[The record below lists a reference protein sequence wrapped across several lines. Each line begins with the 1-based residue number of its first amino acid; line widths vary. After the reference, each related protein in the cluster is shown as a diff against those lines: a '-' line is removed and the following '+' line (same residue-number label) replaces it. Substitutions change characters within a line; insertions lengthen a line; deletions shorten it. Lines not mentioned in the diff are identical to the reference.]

1 MNCNEILN
9 YMDKYCENRL
19 DNFTKELI
27 NEHLEIC
34 EECKLQYIEMKELF
48 NMLSEH
54 SLLSPPQEFTANV
67 MNKVNKV
74 NKTKSI
80 SIRRMGLSLVAAG
93 ILLAMINISTPKAN
107 YNSVFGYIYKESIEL
122 NRIIVNPFNKLSINL
137 QKYNNKLY
145 NKGFKGGL

>member
-9 YMDKYCENRL
+9 YMDKYYENRL
-19 DNFTKELI
+19 DNSTKEMI
-27 NEHLEIC
+27 DEHLEMC
-34 EECKLQYIEMKELF
+34 EECRLQYIEMKELF

-54 SLLSPPQEFTANV
+54 SLLSPPVDFTVNV
-67 MNKVNKV
+67 MNKVNKL

-93 ILLAMINISTPKAN
+93 IMLAMISIATPKSS
-107 YNSVFGYIYKESIEL
+107 YNNVFGYIYKESIEI
-122 NRIIVNPFNKLSINL
+122 NRIIVNPFNKLSTSL

-145 NKGFKGGL
+145 YKGFKGGL